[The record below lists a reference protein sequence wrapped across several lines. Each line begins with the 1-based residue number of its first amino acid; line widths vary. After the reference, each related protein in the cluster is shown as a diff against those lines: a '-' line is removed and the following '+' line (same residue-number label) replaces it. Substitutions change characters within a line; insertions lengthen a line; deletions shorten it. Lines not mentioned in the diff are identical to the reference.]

1 MGITRFA
8 LRNPLVVGVLALAL
22 VCFGLYAYFTLGVS
36 EIPNISIPGVQILT
50 NDNGADPG
58 TVETQITKP
67 IEDAVAALPNIDTL
81 TSVSSEGQSRVDVQ
95 FTTAANAQLVPVD
108 VERVINAV
116 RSQLPAQASA
126 PSIQSFD
133 SSGFPVIIV
142 GLSGPQ
148 PADVLQ
154 QVATSR
160 LQRALQSVPGVQ
172 SVQVTG
178 GAPREIQVKVDLQ
191 KLQAYG
197 LGLNQVQQALQ
208 SEQVQAPAG
217 QIASGDKNMTIIFN
231 ALVTSPAQ
239 LSQIIVAS
247 PASGPVFLKDVATV
261 VDGFQSSQSITRV
274 NGIPAVGLIVTKL
287 NSANAIQV
295 SQGVRAAL
303 TQLAPVL
310 PAGAHLDV
318 FFDSAIYTQ
327 QSFNT
332 VRKTLIE
339 AVFSTGIILLLFLHT
354 WRSTLI
360 VLIAIPTSLLTA
372 VGAMLLLGM
381 NLNLFSM
388 LALTLSVG
396 ILVDDSIVVLE
407 NIYRHLRLREPP
419 YLAAINGRSEIGFA
433 ALTITMVDVVVYLP
447 MALIPGVV
455 GQILAPFALVIAAAT
470 LTSLAVSFTLTPLLA
485 SRFVRMNHADAQ
497 GGSVLTRFGR
507 RWDRGFE
514 RLANGYRR
522 LLHAM
527 LTGSVLRV
535 GLRWVVVGV
544 GLLTVVVS
552 GLFVATGLIG
562 FDIFPSGDQSEVDIS
577 LTFPPATNLAAMNSI
592 VQPLEAK
599 LKSYPAV
606 TKYYVSFGGGN
617 AGFTV
622 LLVPPNQRTMTSA
635 QLADVLRRDLDPHLP
650 GVRLDTSLPTAFG
663 FGAGGGG
670 SSQPIQV
677 TLRGSDPLV
686 LQQLITRAEDA
697 IKAVPGAV
705 SVNSS
710 NDVVEPQLVFTIN
723 RQAAADLGVTAQ
735 QAASA
740 LQLAV
745 GGSVVGEFQQAG
757 QQNVDIRLMASDTYR
772 LSADQLATLPLVT
785 SSGNVVQLGQLGS
798 VTQGSAPLS
807 IAHYNRARS
816 VTVNASVSGRPAG
829 SVQTDVQAALAKI
842 PLLPGYTIDY
852 GGSGSNNLQGFADIF
867 KALGMGLLLI
877 YLLMVFLFRSLTL
890 PLAVLVSLPL
900 ALFGALGA
908 MALTGT
914 PFTVFSMLG
923 FFLLLGL
930 VGKNAIL
937 LVDYTDTLRKRG
949 LGRTAALVEA
959 GPTRLR
965 PIIMTTCSVMVALA
979 PVALGLEA
987 GSELLKAAGIVLIGG
1002 LLTST
1007 LLTLLF
1013 VPAMYTIFDDMQ
1025 EFVLRVVRRFVQPR
1039 QLEPGELA
1047 LAGKQPVLP
1056 VNGTVNPERELTA
1069 VGTPARPSRL

>member
-1 MGITRFA
+1 
-8 LRNPLVVGVLALAL
+8 VG
-22 VCFGLYAYFTLGVS
+22 
-36 EIPNISIPGVQILT
+36 
-50 NDNGADPG
+50 
-58 TVETQITKP
+58 
-67 IEDAVAALPNIDTL
+67 
-81 TSVSSEGQSRVDVQ
+81 
-95 FTTAANAQLVPVD
+95 
-108 VERVINAV
+108 
-116 RSQLPAQASA
+116 
-126 PSIQSFD
+126 
-133 SSGFPVIIV
+133 
-142 GLSGPQ
+142 
-148 PADVLQ
+148 
-154 QVATSR
+154 
-160 LQRALQSVPGVQ
+160 
-172 SVQVTG
+172 
-178 GAPREIQVKVDLQ
+178 
-191 KLQAYG
+191 
-197 LGLNQVQQALQ
+197 
-208 SEQVQAPAG
+208 
-217 QIASGDKNMTIIFN
+217 
-231 ALVTSPAQ
+231 
-239 LSQIIVAS
+239 
-247 PASGPVFLKDVATV
+247 
-261 VDGFQSSQSITRV
+261 
-274 NGIPAVGLIVTKL
+274 
-287 NSANAIQV
+287 
-295 SQGVRAAL
+295 
-303 TQLAPVL
+303 
-310 PAGAHLDV
+310 
-318 FFDSAIYTQ
+318 
-327 QSFNT
+327 
-332 VRKTLIE
+332 
-339 AVFSTGIILLLFLHT
+339 
-354 WRSTLI
+354 
-360 VLIAIPTSLLTA
+360 
-372 VGAMLLLGM
+372 
-381 NLNLFSM
+381 
-388 LALTLSVG
+388 
-396 ILVDDSIVVLE
+396 
-407 NIYRHLRLREPP
+407 
-419 YLAAINGRSEIGFA
+419 
-433 ALTITMVDVVVYLP
+433 
-447 MALIPGVV
+447 
-455 GQILAPFALVIAAAT
+455 
-470 LTSLAVSFTLTPLLA
+470 
-485 SRFVRMNHADAQ
+485 
-497 GGSVLTRFGR
+497 
-507 RWDRGFE
+507 
-514 RLANGYRR
+514 
-522 LLHAM
+522 
-527 LTGSVLRV
+527 V

-544 GLLTVVVS
+544 GFLTVAVS
-552 GLFVATGLIG
+552 VLFVATGLIG
-562 FDIFPSGDQSEVDIS
+562 FDIFPSGDQSEVDIN
-577 LTFPPATNLAAMNSI
+577 LTFPPAINLAATNSI

-599 LKSYPAV
+599 LKSYPQV
-606 TKYYVSFGGGN
+606 TKYYVNFGGGD

-622 LLVPPNQRTMTSA
+622 LLVQPKQRTLTSA
-635 QLADVLRRDLDPHLP
+635 QFADVLRRDLDPHLP

-670 SSQPIQV
+670 NSQPIQV
-677 TLRGSDPLV
+677 TLRGSDPVV
-686 LQQLITRAEDA
+686 LQQLITRVQDA
-697 IKAVPGAV
+697 IKAVPGTV

-710 NDVVEPQLVFTIN
+710 NDVVEPQLVFTVN

-745 GGSVVGEFQQAG
+745 GGSVVGEFQQPG
-757 QQNVDIRLMASDTYR
+757 QQNVDIRLIGSDTFR
-772 LSADQLATLPLVT
+772 LSADQLARLPLVT
-785 SSGNVVQLGQLGS
+785 SRGNVVQLGQLGS

-807 IAHYNRARS
+807 IAHDNRARS

-949 LGRTAALVEA
+949 LERTAALVEA

-1056 VNGTVNPERELTA
+1056 VNGAVTPERELAA
-1069 VGTPARPSRL
+1069 VGGER